1 MKEPYSLDLR
11 ERAVALVD
19 EGASSPEAAEM
30 LGVSDSWVGKMCLR
44 RDRLGHLMP
53 GSPPGRERVLT
64 EADEVE
70 LCLLAYDKPDATREE
85 LADMLAKR
93 LKVRVS
99 VSTMSRRLIE
109 HGLTRKKR
117 LFTPPKPTAPTSRE
131 SATASSVEAS
141 SDGPL
146 GSFSSTKPA
155 STSR

>member
-30 LGVSDSWVGKMCLR
+30 LGVSDSWVRKMCLR

-53 GSPPGRERVLT
+53 GSPPGRERVLK

-70 LCLLAYDKPDATREE
+70 LCLLAYDKPDATLEE

-93 LKVRVS
+93 P
-99 VSTMSRRLIE
+99 TPSR
-109 HGLTRKKR
+109 
-117 LFTPPKPTAPTSRE
+117 
-131 SATASSVEAS
+131 
-141 SDGPL
+141 
-146 GSFSSTKPA
+146 
-155 STSR
+155 